1 MGTLGAHRH
10 PIAREHAV
18 LVTQLLGVML
28 LIFAVSVHL
37 MAVLGGDQAA
47 MSMVLKDTALAGAAF
62 ILFDVMAS
70 EEGGSEA

>member
-1 MGTLGAHRH
+1 LGTLGAHRH

-18 LVTQLLGVML
+18 LVTQLLGMML

-37 MAVLGGDQAA
+37 MA
-47 MSMVLKDTALAGAAF
+47 
-62 ILFDVMAS
+62 S